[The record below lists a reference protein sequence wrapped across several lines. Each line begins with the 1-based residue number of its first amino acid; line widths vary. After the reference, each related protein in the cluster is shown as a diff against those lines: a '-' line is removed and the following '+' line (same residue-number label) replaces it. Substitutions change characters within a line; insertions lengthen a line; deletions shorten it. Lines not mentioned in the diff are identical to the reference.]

1 MLVLFRQ
8 SPRSVITAHLASRVH
23 NAKPVL
29 DDSRKQFFF
38 EETLDAD
45 TIDYDGIYTEFKE
58 KFGGMD
64 FLEDV
69 KLYEIIEDEI
79 FWATRFNTPDRY
91 FLIFNILSQIESS
104 GTRAYLSQSSPEAKE
119 MKDRIR
125 RVSGEFRRARGVISF
140 EEDEKAK
147 TLIGRGS
154 FEHEITDL
162 VLRYQAMRRPGYK
175 IAIVGK
181 EDVHILVHDDIVIDS
196 RNRFP
201 EKQTRKDARRYWT
214 IILNPKNVESKRD
227 PRYLVDRLPRNYWKW
242 VSEGAQEAERPP
254 KVTLD
259 DFDHGNGPQSNES

>member
-1 MLVLFRQ
+1 MLILFRQ
-8 SPRSVITAHLASRVH
+8 SPRSVITAYLASRVH
-23 NAKPVL
+23 NAKSVL

-45 TIDYDGIYTEFKE
+45 TIDYDSIYTEFKE

-64 FLEDV
+64 FLEDD

-79 FWATRFNTPDRY
+79 FWASRFNTPDRY
-91 FLIFNILSQIESS
+91 FLIFKILSQIESS
-104 GTRAYLSQSSPEAKE
+104 GTRAYLAQSSPEAKE
-119 MKDRIR
+119 MKDRVR

-154 FEHEITDL
+154 FEHEIMDL
-162 VLRYQAMRRPGYK
+162 VLRYHAIRRPGYK
-175 IAIVGK
+175 IAVVGK
-181 EDVHILVHDDIVIDS
+181 DDVHILVDDDIMIDARS
-196 RNRFP
+196 RFP
-201 EKQTRKDARRYWT
+201 EKQTRKDAKRYWT
-214 IILNPKNVESKRD
+214 ISLNPKNVESKRD
-227 PRYLVDRLPRNYWKW
+227 PRYLVDRLPSNYWKW

-259 DFDHGNGPQSNES
+259 DFDRGNGPKSNES